1 MILRCW
7 MAVLGL
13 LACHVAVGAESL
25 FGKVMCGYQGW
36 FATPAD
42 GEGMGWRHYGFD
54 KQGQCHIDLW
64 PDVSELDAD
73 ERVDTPLKFADGST
87 AQVFR
92 SAHPKTVRRGT
103 LPGCVSMVWMAC
115 FCSDSA
121 ACCAMRGRESMPTR
135 CWQPCGVRRKPRGV
149 RGA

>member
-13 LACHVAVGAESL
+13 LACHAAAGAESL

-36 FATPAD
+36 FVTPAD

-64 PDVSELDAD
+64 PDVSELEAD

-87 AQVFR
+87 AQSRATGACRKER
-92 SAHPKTVRRGT
+92 SSVS
-103 LPGCVSMVWMAC
+103 CVSRLTGSPRV
-115 FCSDSA
+115 SA
-121 ACCAMRGRESMPTR
+121 MSSRAGCQGQSCTS
-135 CWQPCGVRRKPRGV
+135 C
-149 RGA
+149 